1 MNFSSSDFDSL
12 KYPVHKKAPSK
23 IPDLMALDGMAAL
36 DEREV
41 AYIVYMFDQ
50 ASPFQKISDMNARR
64 EFAADKAGYDVDKED
79 LEWLHGLKK
88 PETIKAVISYL
99 KDGKNLEFATLSVF
113 EHRFYENLNHLLTP
127 LDDVDVDGDV
137 NTILKGAE
145 LKSKL
150 ENSTI
155 GLIST
160 ITEMRSKVF
169 GGDANLQR
177 IVESF
182 TPELISKKLK
192 NVR

>member
-1 MNFSSSDFDSL
+1 MNFSNSDFDTL
-12 KYPVHKKAPSK
+12 KYHVHRKSPSK

-50 ASPFQKISDMNARR
+50 ASPFHKISDMNARR

-88 PETIKAVISYL
+88 PATIKAVISYL

-113 EHRFYENLNHLLTP
+113 EHRFYENLTHLLTP
-127 LDDVDVDGDV
+127 LDDGDGDV